1 MAMMLDADEQVWLK
15 EFTKALKEQYAEVVE
30 DLVVFDANDSPLQ
43 LPEDTINVMV
53 RVKDNDKRRQ
63 LEKDI
68 GRLGHRL
75 AVLSDAMPFIVVYTH
90 SEWKMREISG
100 SLPFRNGG
108 QSQWSIH
115 Q

>member
-1 MAMMLDADEQVWLK
+1 MMLGADEQVWLN
-15 EFTKALKEQYAEVVE
+15 EFRQALKEQYAEVVE
-30 DLVVFDANDSPLQ
+30 DLVVFDANDSALQ
-43 LPEDTINVMV
+43 LPDDTVNVMV
-53 RVKDNDKRRQ
+53 RVKDNNERRR

-68 GRLGHRL
+68 SRLGHRL

-90 SEWKMREISG
+90 SEWKTRETSG

-108 QSQWSIH
+108 QSQWSTH